1 MKPHKEFYA
10 LCEAILS
17 FGIIEEPLRYRGAGL
32 GPAFP
37 VGRWQLNDIGADW
50 IVHLKTKRT

>member
-32 GPAFP
+32 ESAFP
-37 VGRWQLNDIGADW
+37 MGKWQLNDIGAD
-50 IVHLKTKRT
+50 